1 MTYEEM
7 RKYIADMVKSQGSQG
22 AIEIAPLLYAM
33 ADKMFADPETGVVPI
48 VVSIAEVGNKE
59 GTATRYDITTD
70 QQTINEYIDNVTEE
84 KAKARLFIQ
93 DGDALIGFTYLEING
108 TTITGQ
114 SIAPDGSYKLYLS
127 KETGTSYFEHDD
139 EVKSIASVTEAE
151 ITGYNEMFGA
161 TYDPVNNQ
169 FTVQIGTVSAQL
181 TPGQMMLTTEEY
193 NKVSND
199 ADYTA
204 MWAYAIAEYICCPP
218 WFEGFAGF
226 KLHSAFY
233 KAEKTIFIDLN
244 AVELSVVT
252 LASAFYGCS
261 RLEQITGILKIASN
275 VPLTDAF
282 KGCAV
287 LHTVKLSG
295 LFFVPPNTLKSLF
308 GSLFALLFFIVNNI
322 VIMFPLVSLNYRLPI
337 SRQYPCKLQ
346 PDNVVNNTQRN
357 LCGICFNKVAEGVLQ
372 IHIHKNISKRFNNDN

>member
-1 MTYEEM
+1 MTYQEM
-7 RKYIADMVKSQGSQG
+7 KDFITSDVLKQGNEG
-22 AIEIAPLLYAM
+22 ALNISPLLNAIV
-33 ADKMFADPETGVVPI
+33 DKLFTDPETGVVPI
-48 VVSIAEVGNKE
+48 VISIAENGTKE
-59 GTATRYDITTD
+59 GTTTRYDVTTEQSAID
-70 QQTINEYIDNVTEE
+70 QYIDNVTEE

-108 TTITGQ
+108 ATITGQ

-127 KETGTSYFEHDD
+127 KEAGTSFFEHDD
-139 EVKSIASVTEAE
+139 EVRSVASVTKAE

-161 TYDPVNNQ
+161 TYDPVNNK
-169 FTVQIGTVSAQL
+169 FAVQIGTASVRL

-244 AVELSVVT
+244 TVELPVAT
-252 LASAFYGCS
+252 LANAFYGCS
-261 RLEQITGILKIASN
+261 RLEQITGILKIGSN
-275 VPLTDAF
+275 VPVTDAF

-295 LFFVPPNTLKSLF
+295 LSSNIDLSDCAQLSVETIEHLIENSIQP
-308 GSLFALLFFIVNNI
+308 GSGTITITVHPDVNNNINNNSSWSNVRALLQEKTYITI
-322 VIMFPLVSLNYRLPI
+322 QSA
-337 SRQYPCKLQ
+337 
-346 PDNVVNNTQRN
+346 T
-357 LCGICFNKVAEGVLQ
+357 A
-372 IHIHKNISKRFNNDN
+372 

>member
-1 MTYEEM
+1 MTQQEM
-7 RKYIADMVKSQGSQG
+7 QKFITVNVLKQGNEG
-22 AIEIAPLLYAM
+22 AINIAPLLSAM
-33 ADKMFADPETGVVPI
+33 VDKMFADPETGVAPI
-48 VVSIAEVGNKE
+48 VVAIAEA
-59 GTATRYDITTD
+59 GTKTGTKTRYDVTTE
-70 QQTINEYIDNVTEE
+70 QATINQYIDAVTEE

-127 KETGTSYFEHDD
+127 KEAGTSYFEHDD
-139 EVKSIASVTEAE
+139 EVKSVASVTKAE

-161 TYDPVNNQ
+161 TYDPVNNK
-169 FTVQIGTVSAQL
+169 FAVQIGTVSAQL

-244 AVELSVVT
+244 TVELPVVT
-252 LASAFYGCS
+252 LANAFYGCS
-261 RLEQITGILKIASN
+261 RLEQITGILKIGAN
-275 VPLTDAF
+275 VPVTDAF

-295 LFFVPPNTLKSLF
+295 LSSNIDLSDCAQLSVETIEHLIENSVQPAGGTITIAVHPDVNNNINNNS
-308 GSLFALLFFIVNNI
+308 GWADVRALLQEKTYITIQAATV
-322 VIMFPLVSLNYRLPI
+322 
-337 SRQYPCKLQ
+337 
-346 PDNVVNNTQRN
+346 
-357 LCGICFNKVAEGVLQ
+357 
-372 IHIHKNISKRFNNDN
+372 

>member
-1 MTYEEM
+1 MTQQEM
-7 RKYIADMVKSQGSQG
+7 QKFITDNVLKQGNEG
-22 AIEIAPLLYAM
+22 AINIAPLLSAM
-33 ADKMFADPETGVVPI
+33 VDKMFADQETGVAPI
-48 VVSIAEVGNKE
+48 VVAIAEA
-59 GTATRYDITTD
+59 GTKDGTKTRYDVTTE
-70 QQTINEYIDNVTEE
+70 QATINQYIDAVTEE

-93 DGDALIGFTYLEING
+93 DGDALIGFTYLEISE

-127 KETGTSYFEHDD
+127 KEAGTSYFEHDD

-151 ITGYNEMFGA
+151 IAGYNEMFGA
-161 TYDPVNNQ
+161 TYDPVSNK
-169 FTVQIGTVSAQL
+169 FAVQIGTVSTQL

-193 NKVSND
+193 NKASND

-244 AVELSVVT
+244 TVELPVAT
-252 LASAFYGCS
+252 LANAFYGCS
-261 RLEQITGILKIASN
+261 RLEQITGILKIGSN
-275 VPLTDAF
+275 VPVTDAF

-295 LFFVPPNTLKSLF
+295 LSSNIDLSDCAQLSVETIEHLIENSVQP
-308 GSLFALLFFIVNNI
+308 GSGTITITVHPDVNNNINNNSGWADIRALLQEKTYIIIQAATV
-322 VIMFPLVSLNYRLPI
+322 
-337 SRQYPCKLQ
+337 
-346 PDNVVNNTQRN
+346 
-357 LCGICFNKVAEGVLQ
+357 
-372 IHIHKNISKRFNNDN
+372 

>member
-1 MTYEEM
+1 MFYTMTYEEM
-7 RKYIADMVKSQGSQG
+7 KAYIANMVKSQGSQG
-22 AIEIAPLLYAM
+22 AIAIAPLLYAM

-169 FTVQIGTVSAQL
+169 FTVQIGTVSTQL

-244 AVELSVVT
+244 AVELSVLT

-295 LFFVPPNTLKSLF
+295 LSSNIDLSDCAQLSVETIEHLIENSIQP
-308 GSLFALLFFIVNNI
+308 GSGTITITVHPDVNNNINNNSSWGNVRALLQEKTYITI
-322 VIMFPLVSLNYRLPI
+322 QSA
-337 SRQYPCKLQ
+337 
-346 PDNVVNNTQRN
+346 T
-357 LCGICFNKVAEGVLQ
+357 A
-372 IHIHKNISKRFNNDN
+372 

>member
-1 MTYEEM
+1 M
-7 RKYIADMVKSQGSQG
+7 
-22 AIEIAPLLYAM
+22 
-33 ADKMFADPETGVVPI
+33 
-48 VVSIAEVGNKE
+48 
-59 GTATRYDITTD
+59 
-70 QQTINEYIDNVTEE
+70 
-84 KAKARLFIQ
+84 
-93 DGDALIGFTYLEING
+93 EING

-295 LFFVPPNTLKSLF
+295 LSSNIDLSDCAQLSVETIEHLIENSIQP
-308 GSLFALLFFIVNNI
+308 GSGTITITVHPDVNNNINNNSSWGNVRALLQEKTYITI
-322 VIMFPLVSLNYRLPI
+322 QSA
-337 SRQYPCKLQ
+337 
-346 PDNVVNNTQRN
+346 T
-357 LCGICFNKVAEGVLQ
+357 A
-372 IHIHKNISKRFNNDN
+372 

>member
-7 RKYIADMVKSQGSQG
+7 RKYIADMVKSQGSRG

-295 LFFVPPNTLKSLF
+295 LSSNIDLSDCAQLSVETIEHLIENSIQP
-308 GSLFALLFFIVNNI
+308 GSGTITITVHPDVNNNINNNSSWGNVRALLQEKTYITI
-322 VIMFPLVSLNYRLPI
+322 QSA
-337 SRQYPCKLQ
+337 
-346 PDNVVNNTQRN
+346 T
-357 LCGICFNKVAEGVLQ
+357 A
-372 IHIHKNISKRFNNDN
+372 

>member
-1 MTYEEM
+1 MTKDEM
-7 RKYIADMVKSQGSQG
+7 MKYAHEAVHKQGTQG
-22 AIEIAPLLYAM
+22 AIILAPLLNAM
-33 ADKMFADPETGVVPI
+33 IEKLFADPDTGVSPI
-48 VVSIAEVGNKE
+48 VVNIEDAGTKTGTITKYEV
-59 GTATRYDITTD
+59 TTE
-70 QQTINEYIDNVTEE
+70 QTIINTYIEEVNNE
-84 KAKARLFIQ
+84 KASARLFVQ
-93 DGDALIGFTYLEING
+93 DGDVLITFPYLEITEN
-108 TTITGQ
+108 TISGI
-114 SIAPDGSYKLYLS
+114 SSAPDGTYKIILS
-127 KETGTSYFEHDD
+127 TTAGASYFEHND
-139 EVKSIASVTEAE
+139 EVKSIAAVTEAE
-151 ITGYNEMFGA
+151 IDGYREMFGA
-161 TYDPVNNQ
+161 IYNPVSNK
-169 FTVQIGTVSAQL
+169 FGLQIGTVHLNL

-244 AVELSVVT
+244 TVELPVVNLT
-252 LASAFYGCS
+252 SAFYGCS

-295 LFFVPPNTLKSLF
+295 LSSNIDLSDCAQLSVETIEHLIENSIQP
-308 GSLFALLFFIVNNI
+308 GSGTITITVHPDVNNNINNNSSWGDVRALLQEKTYITI
-322 VIMFPLVSLNYRLPI
+322 QSA
-337 SRQYPCKLQ
+337 
-346 PDNVVNNTQRN
+346 T
-357 LCGICFNKVAEGVLQ
+357 A
-372 IHIHKNISKRFNNDN
+372 

>member
-1 MTYEEM
+1 MTHEEM
-7 RKYIADMVKSQGSQG
+7 RKYITDMVKSQGSQG

-33 ADKMFADPETGVVPI
+33 TDKIFADPETGVVPI
-48 VVSIAEVGNKE
+48 VVSIADAGNKD
-59 GTATRYDITTD
+59 GTATRYDVTTD
-70 QQTINEYIDNVTEE
+70 QQTINRHIDEVTEE

-108 TTITGQ
+108 NTIVGQ
-114 SIAPDGSYKLYLS
+114 TIAPDGIYKLYLS
-127 KETGTSYFEHDD
+127 KDAGTSYFEHDD

-151 ITGYNEMFGA
+151 ITGYKEMFGA
-161 TYDPVNNQ
+161 TYDPVNNK
-169 FTVQIGTVSAQL
+169 FSVQIGTVITQL

-204 MWAYAIAEYICCPP
+204 MWAYSIAEYICCPP

-244 AVELSVVT
+244 TVELPVAT
-252 LASAFYGCS
+252 LSNAFYGCS
-261 RLEQITGILKIASN
+261 RLEQITGILKIGSN
-275 VPLTDAF
+275 VPVIDAF
-282 KGCAV
+282 KECYV

-295 LFFVPPNTLKSLF
+295 LSSNIDLSDCAQLSAETIEHLIRNSIQP
-308 GSLFALLFFIVNNI
+308 GSGKITIAVHSDINNNINNNSGWADVQALLQEKTYITI
-322 VIMFPLVSLNYRLPI
+322 
-337 SRQYPCKLQ
+337 Q
-346 PDNVVNNTQRN
+346 
-357 LCGICFNKVAEGVLQ
+357 VATV
-372 IHIHKNISKRFNNDN
+372 

>member
-7 RKYIADMVKSQGSQG
+7 KAYIANMVKSQGSQG

-48 VVSIAEVGNKE
+48 VISIAEVG
-59 GTATRYDITTD
+59 
-70 QQTINEYIDNVTEE
+70 
-84 KAKARLFIQ
+84 
-93 DGDALIGFTYLEING
+93 
-108 TTITGQ
+108 
-114 SIAPDGSYKLYLS
+114 
-127 KETGTSYFEHDD
+127 
-139 EVKSIASVTEAE
+139 
-151 ITGYNEMFGA
+151 
-161 TYDPVNNQ
+161 NNQ

-295 LFFVPPNTLKSLF
+295 LS
-308 GSLFALLFFIVNNI
+308 SNI
-322 VIMFPLVSLNYRLPI
+322 DLSDCAQLSVETIEHLIEKTYITIQSA
-337 SRQYPCKLQ
+337 
-346 PDNVVNNTQRN
+346 T
-357 LCGICFNKVAEGVLQ
+357 A
-372 IHIHKNISKRFNNDN
+372 

>member
-7 RKYIADMVKSQGSQG
+7 KAYIANMVKSQGSQG
-22 AIEIAPLLYAM
+22 AIAIAPLLYAM

-161 TYDPVNNQ
+161 TYDPVN
-169 FTVQIGTVSAQL
+169 
-181 TPGQMMLTTEEY
+181 
-193 NKVSND
+193 KVSND

-295 LFFVPPNTLKSLF
+295 LSSNIDLSDCAQLSVETIEHLIENSIQP
-308 GSLFALLFFIVNNI
+308 GSGTITITVHPDVNNNINNNSSWGNVRALLQEKTYITI
-322 VIMFPLVSLNYRLPI
+322 QSA
-337 SRQYPCKLQ
+337 
-346 PDNVVNNTQRN
+346 T
-357 LCGICFNKVAEGVLQ
+357 A
-372 IHIHKNISKRFNNDN
+372 